1 MDKNVNISN
10 RGFRLKGNKYQIK
23 RMQNYM
29 KETFG
34 GDITAAKLSILVSS
48 FPQVRR
54 GMTEAARI

>member
-1 MDKNVNISN
+1 MDKKVNISN
-10 RGFRLKGNKYQIK
+10 RGFRLKGNKSQIK

-34 GDITAAKLSILVSS
+34 GDVTVAKLSILVSS

-54 GMTEAARI
+54 EMTEAARI

>member
-1 MDKNVNISN
+1 MDRKINISN

-34 GDITAAKLSILVSS
+34 GDVTVAKLSILINS
-48 FPQVRR
+48 FSQVRR
-54 GMTEAARI
+54 EMTEAAKI